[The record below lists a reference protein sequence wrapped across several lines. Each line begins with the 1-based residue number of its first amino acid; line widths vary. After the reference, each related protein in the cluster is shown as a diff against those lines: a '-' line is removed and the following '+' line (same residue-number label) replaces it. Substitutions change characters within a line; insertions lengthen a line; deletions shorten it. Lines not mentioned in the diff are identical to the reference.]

1 MPGQVSQG
9 AKGPRGW
16 KLNGFL
22 LAFEEK
28 QDMMDGETIKYVL
41 SPVICAFI
49 GWITNYLAIRML
61 FHPRQPVR
69 ILGWTWQG
77 LFPKRQAELAQR
89 LGQLVETELLN
100 HQDIRQIVDQPAFQ
114 KRLRGMVEQA
124 VRRFVQGKL
133 TSLHPLLNSLLRGTI
148 ADRATDMIV
157 DEVERFLPDLV
168 EQAAAE
174 LESQVHIESIVQE
187 KIEGFSPERLEA
199 LLFSMLKKEFWFI
212 EIIGGVLGFVVGS
225 IQAFMFAVW

>member
-1 MPGQVSQG
+1 MI
-9 AKGPRGW
+9 
-16 KLNGFL
+16 
-22 LAFEEK
+22 
-28 QDMMDGETIKYVL
+28 DGENIKYVL

-61 FHPRQPVR
+61 FHPRQPVY

-77 LFPKRQAELAQR
+77 LFPKRQEELAQR
-89 LGQLVETELLN
+89 LGQLVETELLS
-100 HQDIRQIVDQPAFQ
+100 HQDIRQIIDQPAFQ
-114 KRLRGMVEQA
+114 ERLRGMVEQA
-124 VRRFVQGKL
+124 VSRFVQSKL

-148 ADRATDMIV
+148 ATRATEMIV

-168 EQAAAE
+168 EQTASE
-174 LESQVHIESIVQE
+174 LESQVHIDSIVQE
-187 KIEGFSPERLEA
+187 KIKGFSPERLEA

-225 IQAFMFAVW
+225 IQAVMFAVW

>member
-1 MPGQVSQG
+1 MDIENI
-9 AKGPRGW
+9 K
-16 KLNGFL
+16 FL
-22 LAFEEK
+22 
-28 QDMMDGETIKYVL
+28 I

-61 FHPRQPVR
+61 FHPRQPIR

-100 HQDIRQIVDQPAFQ
+100 HQDIRQIIDQPAFQ
-114 KRLRGMVEQA
+114 DRLRKMVEQA
-124 VRRFVQGKL
+124 VTRFVQGKL
-133 TSLHPLLNSLLRGTI
+133 TSLHPLLHSLLRGAV
-148 ADRATDMIV
+148 ADRVTDMIV

-168 EQAAAE
+168 EQAASE
-174 LESQVHIESIVQE
+174 LESQVQIDCIVQE
-187 KIEGFSPERLEA
+187 KIEGFSPERLEV

-212 EIIGGVLGFVVGS
+212 EIIGGVLGFAVGS
-225 IQAFMFAVW
+225 IQAVMFAVW